1 MPPICQE
8 FLFDGVIRGLA
19 MKTCPFCDASNDDD
33 AFYCRECDKPLSN
46 VPKESASFGGES
58 SLSLMDD
65 TAPPKPS
72 TRQPESGQRPTRP
85 VVHGDRR
92 EPRGS
97 EEFGQQ
103 PAPVKSGSKSPAIFL
118 FILVLLL
125 GGALAY
131 LILVQDALN
140 NKAYFNEQ
148 LRKTTEANSASI
160 RFLESELE
168 SVREQRNQLIID
180 LSKSKQEYNRDVE
193 DLQSRVK
200 ELVEGKIPGTHPVRT
215 GEASTIMEN
224 DIKYAVEFSGTDLR
238 ERVLRYRV
246 TLENTQQSPLA
257 PAPMDLIIFNENGL
271 QIGTSFIAF
280 LDHLGPEQILPGE
293 ARVTMGSIR
302 LIPVGNPSFF
312 AVVPQ

>member
-1 MPPICQE
+1 MPPLCQE

-33 AFYCRECDKPLSN
+33 AFYCRECDKPLSD
-46 VPKESASFGGES
+46 VPREPASPGGES

-72 TRQPESGQRPTRP
+72 TRRPEGGQRPTRP
-85 VVHGDRR
+85 MVHGDRR
-92 EPRGS
+92 GSQGS
-97 EEFGQQ
+97 EEFGHQS
-103 PAPVKSGSKSPAIFL
+103 ASVKSGAKSLAIFL

-131 LILVQDALN
+131 LILVQEALK

-148 LRKTTEANSASI
+148 LRKTTEASSASI

-180 LSKSKQEYNRDVE
+180 LSKSKQEYSRDVE
-193 DLQSRVK
+193 HLQSRIK

-215 GEASTIMEN
+215 GETTTIMEN
-224 DIKYAVEFSGTDLR
+224 DITYAVEFSVTDLR
-238 ERVLRYRV
+238 EHVLRYRV
-246 TLENTQQSPLA
+246 TLENTQQSPLTL
-257 PAPMDLIIFNENGL
+257 APMDLIVYNENGL
-271 QIGTSFIAF
+271 QIGISFIAF
-280 LDHLGPEQILPGE
+280 LDHLGPKQILPGE
-293 ARVTMGSIR
+293 AKVTMGSIR
-302 LIPVGNPSFF
+302 LTPAGNPSFF
-312 AVVPQ
+312 VVVPQ